1 MENKET
7 VIRLENVSKTFVF
20 RDKKVASFFT
30 QLGWVFTG
38 KNIRR
43 IEALKNINLEVKK
56 GEFLGIVGENGSGKS
71 TLIHLMTGFY
81 KPEKGGKAEISGNF
95 IRLSLGLGFNQEL
108 TARENIYLNGSVMG
122 LTLREINEKFDE
134 MIAFAELEE
143 YVDTKIKF
151 YSRGMKARLSFA
163 VAIHANA
170 EILLMDEFFGGVGDE
185 KFKVKS
191 DKVFKESVLKG
202 RTIVHVSHN
211 LSTIRHYATRVIL
224 MHKGE
229 LVGMGTPDEVFE
241 MYKNKIRVD
250 KLNLRDYVD
259 DDQSF

>member
-1 MENKET
+1 MDSAET
-7 VIRLENVSKTFVF
+7 VIRLQNVSKTFVI
-20 RDKKVASFFT
+20 RDKKVAPFFT
-30 QLGWVFTG
+30 QMGWLVNG

-81 KPEKGGKAEISGNF
+81 KPDKGGVAEISKGF

-108 TARENIYLNGSVMG
+108 TARENIYLNGTVMG

-134 MIAFAELEE
+134 MIAFAELEKF
-143 YVDTKIKF
+143 VDTKIKF

-163 VAIHANA
+163 VAIHADA

-185 KFKVKS
+185 RFKVKS
-191 DKVFKESVLKG
+191 DKIFKESMIKG

-211 LSTIRHYATRVIL
+211 LSTIKHYATRVIL
-224 MHKGE
+224 MHQGE

-241 MYKNKIRVD
+241 IYKEKLRVE
-250 KLNLRDYVD
+250 KLHLRDYID
-259 DDQSF
+259 EDNAI

>member
-1 MENKET
+1 MDNNET
-7 VIRLENVSKTFVF
+7 VIRLKNVSKTFVI
-20 RDKKVASFFT
+20 RDKKVAPFFT
-30 QLGWVFTG
+30 QLGWLITG
-38 KNIRR
+38 KNKRR
-43 IEALKNINLEVKK
+43 IEALKSIDLEVKK

-81 KPEKGGKAEISGNF
+81 KPEKGGTTEINGNF

-108 TARENIYLNGSVMG
+108 TARENIYLNGTVMG
-122 LTLREINEKFDE
+122 LSLREINAKFDE
-134 MIAFAELEE
+134 MIAFAELENF
-143 YVDTKIKF
+143 VDTKIKF

-185 KFKVKS
+185 RFKVKS
-191 DKVFKESVLKG
+191 DKVFKESMIKG
-202 RTIVHVSHN
+202 RTIIHVSHN

-229 LVGMGTPDEVFE
+229 LVGMGTPDEVFQI
-241 MYKNKIRVD
+241 YKDKIRVD

-259 DDQSF
+259 DQDTI